1 MRANPLDLE
10 PEGGAVY
17 MRPIHALPVVLVA
30 AALVGCGGGGGD
42 SSTTSG
48 SSTPPPATTTQSEP
62 GTTGTT
68 TTAKPPPKGPDGA
81 KVFASAGCAGCH
93 TLAAADATGNV
104 GPNLDD
110 LQPDF
115 ATVQHQ
121 VENGGGGMPSFSGD
135 LSQAEIDAVATY
147 VSENAGR

>member
-1 MRANPLDLE
+1 
-10 PEGGAVY
+10 

-30 AALVGCGGGGGD
+30 AALAGCGGGGGSD
-42 SSTTSG
+42 YGGGATTSDPAPTQTQAQTQTQTQSTT
-48 SSTPPPATTTQSEP
+48 
-62 GTTGTT
+62 TT
-68 TTAKPPPKGPDGA
+68 TTAKGPDGA

-93 TLAAADATGNV
+93 TLNAANASGNV

-115 ATVQHQ
+115 ATVQQQ

-135 LSQAEIDAVATY
+135 LSQAEIDAVARY
-147 VSENAGR
+147 VSQSAGQ

>member
-1 MRANPLDLE
+1 
-10 PEGGAVY
+10 

-30 AALVGCGGGGGD
+30 TALAGCGGGGGG
-42 SSTTSG
+42 SSTTG
-48 SSTPPPATTTQSEP
+48 GAAAPPATTQAPSTQA
-62 GTTGTT
+62 TR
-68 TTAKPPPKGPDGA
+68 TTAPAKGPDGGQ
-81 KVFASAGCAGCH
+81 VFASAGCANCH
-93 TLAAADATGNV
+93 TLSAAGSSGNV

-135 LSQAEIDAVATY
+135 LSQPEIDAVARF

>member
-1 MRANPLDLE
+1 
-10 PEGGAVY
+10 
-17 MRPIHALPVVLVA
+17 MRPIHALPVVLLA
-30 AALVGCGGGGGD
+30 AALAGCGGGGGD
-42 SSTTSG
+42 SSTTSD
-48 SSTPPPATTTQSEP
+48 SSSPPATQTQPAQTQAKTQTRTTP
-62 GTTGTT
+62 
-68 TTAKPPPKGPDGA
+68 AAKGPDGA

-93 TLAAADATGNV
+93 TLAAANASGNV

-135 LSQAEIDAVATY
+135 LSQPEIDAVARY